1 MLLWYTSRP
10 VLSALHY
17 IPLVEAIYLR
27 QTDLLQDSIS
37 LCDIDNA
44 FSLLKHFCMRIK
56 ELYAARYETYNV
68 HCLFHLTER
77 VMNLG
82 RLWTHSCFCFED
94 FNGELRSLFHG
105 TQSIEEQIVF
115 AISVQQKIPE
125 LLPLFENGS
134 VPQTFYEHLS
144 RKRQLVFKKEKLW
157 CDSMY
162 SIVGN
167 LRDYLLTNTER
178 LVIESLLGAVRRVY
192 RFQRLLVGEQL
203 IHSKSYKSMTRRNN
217 FTVEFKPGS
226 ENPGPCFGHI
236 HCIVLHKKLTC
247 SAQIL

>member
-1 MLLWYTSRP
+1 M
-10 VLSALHY
+10 
-17 IPLVEAIYLR
+17 
-27 QTDLLQDSIS
+27 
-37 LCDIDNA
+37 
-44 FSLLKHFCMRIK
+44 
-56 ELYAARYETYNV
+56 YAARYETYNV

-82 RLWTHSCFCFED
+82 PLWTHSCFCFED

-105 TQSIEEQIVF
+105 TQSIEEQIVL

-134 VPQTFYEHLS
+134 VPQMFYEHLS

-157 CDSMY
+157 YDSMH

-192 RFQRLLVGEQL
+192 KFQRLLIGEQL

-226 ENPGPCFGHI
+226 GNPGPCFGHI
-236 HCIVLHKKLTC
+236 HCIVLHENSLVVPKSFCL
-247 SAQIL
+247 